1 MSESAPREGMLAA
14 LRGLL
19 STGLETLHVRLALL
33 GTELEEE
40 RLRLLRLLLFGAIAF
55 FLLGA
60 GMVFLAAWLTVLLW
74 DAHPLLVL
82 AVLACLFL
90 GGGLLAL
97 RQALRVVRGPTRLF
111 AASLAEIAK
120 DLDALEP

>member
-1 MSESAPREGMLAA
+1 MSDSAPREGLLAA

-19 STGLETLHVRLALL
+19 ATGLAILQVRVALL
-33 GTELEEE
+33 GTELAEE

-60 GMVFLAAWLTVLLW
+60 GMVFLAALLTVLLW
-74 DAHPLLVL
+74 DEHRLLML
-82 AVLACLFL
+82 AVFAGLFL

-97 RQALRVVRGPTRLF
+97 RLALGVARSPTRLF
-111 AASLAEIAK
+111 SASLAELAK
-120 DLDALEP
+120 DRDALEP

>member
-1 MSESAPREGMLAA
+1 MSEGAQREGLLAS

-19 STGLETLHVRLALL
+19 ATAVATLQVRLALL

-40 RLRLLRLLLFGAIAF
+40 RLRLLQLLLFGAIAF

-74 DAHPLLVL
+74 EQHRLLVL
-82 AVLACLFL
+82 ALLAGLFL
-90 GGGLLAL
+90 GGGMLAL
-97 RQALRVVRGPTRLF
+97 RQALGVARSPSRLF
-111 AASLAEIAK
+111 AASLAELAK
-120 DLDALEP
+120 DRDALEP